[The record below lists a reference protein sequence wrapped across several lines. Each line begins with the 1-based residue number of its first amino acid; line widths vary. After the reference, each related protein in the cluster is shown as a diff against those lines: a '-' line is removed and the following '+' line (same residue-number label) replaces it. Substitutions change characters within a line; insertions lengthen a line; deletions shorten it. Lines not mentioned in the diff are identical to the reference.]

1 MVLLLVVT
9 CGVGKVN
16 ENINGGRSI
25 GTCDTLRLFR
35 GLVEGSSGFPLGRLW
50 YNTVEREV
58 QIDLEVGTGHLERG
72 WNGGAMIGSLIYLI
86 SWAGAEYLSTVELG
100 RDHPGL

>member
-1 MVLLLVVT
+1 MWHTSVV
-9 CGVGKVN
+9 C
-16 ENINGGRSI
+16 
-25 GTCDTLRLFR
+25 

-50 YNTVEREV
+50 FSTVEREV

-86 SWAGAEYLSTVELG
+86 SWAGAEYLSTVGSG